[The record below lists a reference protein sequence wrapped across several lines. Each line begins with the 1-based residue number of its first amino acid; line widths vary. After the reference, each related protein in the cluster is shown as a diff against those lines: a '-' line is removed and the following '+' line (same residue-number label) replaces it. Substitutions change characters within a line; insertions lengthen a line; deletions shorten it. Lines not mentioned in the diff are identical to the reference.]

1 MRHVLLAALLSVGFL
16 LPAHA
21 GDMGPAKSAAA
32 FYKLYIEM
40 KPRGVPDEKQR
51 AAFKHLM
58 SPDLGKLLDAA
69 GAAED
74 LHFRKTNNEE
84 PPLFEGDLFTSLYEG
99 ATSFKLGK
107 CAVESDHAYCDVDL
121 TYAEA
126 GDAKPTTWTDKVAL
140 VRKPKGWLVDDIAF
154 GGTWDFGQHGMM
166 RGTLKQIA
174 AYDGN

>member
-1 MRHVLLAALLSVGFL
+1 MQYLFLAALLTAGFSM
-16 LPAHA
+16 PVHA
-21 GDMGPAKSAAA
+21 GDMGPAKSAGA
-32 FYKLYIEM
+32 FYKLYIQM
-40 KPRGVPDEKQR
+40 KPRGVPDETQR

-99 ATSFKLGK
+99 ATSFRLGK

-121 TYAEA
+121 AYAEA
-126 GDAKPTTWTDKVAL
+126 GDAKPTTWTDS
-140 VRKPKGWLVDDIAF
+140 KPKGWLVDDIAF
-154 GGTWDFGQHGMM
+154 GGSWDFGQHGMM